1 MKKTNVIFSFLE
13 KGKTLLVS
21 FALIGAFFFLGTGS
35 ASAQLVPKNATPLQK
50 MQAEY
55 NWLQEKLAPLPAND
69 PYHATFAPYMAFLE
83 AMIQDMTGLGM
94 SFHAA
99 MAKNRALIP
108 QLPYP
113 SNAGLEGSGVLNEG
127 TPKNTIP
134 RAN

>member
-21 FALIGAFFFLGTGS
+21 FALVGAFFFLGTGS
-35 ASAQLVPKNATPLQK
+35 ASAQLVPKNTTPLQK

-69 PYHATFAPYMAFLE
+69 PYHATFAPYLAFLQ

-99 MAKNRALIP
+99 MAKNRARIP
-108 QLPYP
+108 QAPYP
-113 SNAGLEGSGVLNEG
+113 SNAGLEGSGVLHEVV
-127 TPKNTIP
+127 PKISIP
-134 RAN
+134 VSN

>member
-1 MKKTNVIFSFLE
+1 MKKTNVLFSFFA
-13 KGKTLLVS
+13 KGKTLWASIVLV
-21 FALIGAFFFLGTGS
+21 GAFFFLGAVD

-55 NWLQEKLAPLPAND
+55 NWLQEKLSALPPAD

-99 MAKNRALIP
+99 MVKNRALIP
-108 QLPYP
+108 QLPFP
-113 SNAGLEGSGVLNEG
+113 SNAGQEGSGVLNEG
-127 TPKNTIP
+127 TPKNTLVRP
-134 RAN
+134 K

>member
-13 KGKTLLVS
+13 KGKTLVVS
-21 FALIGAFFFLGTGS
+21 FALIGAFFFLSTGS

-69 PYHATFAPYMAFLE
+69 PYHATFAPYLAFLQ

-99 MAKNRALIP
+99 MAKNRELIP
-108 QLPYP
+108 QAPYP
-113 SNAGLEGSGVLNEG
+113 ANAGLEGSGVLNEVV
-127 TPKNTIP
+127 PKNSIP
-134 RAN
+134 VSH